1 MKTALFSMAA
11 LVLSLTFM
19 LPQPAEAKRFGGGG
33 SFGKQKSM
41 PAQQRQA
48 PTQQQQ
54 AAQTPRQAATA
65 GQAASG
71 SAKWLGPMA
80 GLAAG
85 GFLAWMIFG
94 EGFEGIQFFD
104 ILLVALIIFGLMMF
118 LRARQRQ
125 QRTLAYEQGSQTQ
138 TRQPHQSMYDP
149 ASSASD
155 SDMSKPNEPLVPVI
169 GSGLSDY
176 AQHGVNAPDWFDEA
190 SFVEGAKQHFM
201 AIQTAWDRGNA
212 AEIESYCTPE
222 LFAELQSLMQQVQ
235 AGENHTEV
243 DTLYTQV
250 LDQSLEDGYFV
261 VSLGFSGFI
270 KEDRNEP
277 AHAFNE
283 VWHIRRLA
291 KGEGDWQIAG
301 IQQLNP

>member
-11 LVLSLTFM
+11 LVLSLTFV
-19 LPQPAEAKRFGGGG
+19 LPQTAEAKRFGGGG
-33 SFGKQKSM
+33 SFGQQKSM

-48 PTQQQQ
+48 PSQKQQ
-54 AAQTPRQAATA
+54 AAQTPRQTAAA
-65 GQAASG
+65 GQAATG
-71 SAKWLGPMA
+71 SAKWLGPLA

-104 ILLVALIIFGLMMF
+104 VLLVALLIMGLMMF

-125 QRTLAYEQGSQTQ
+125 QQDLAYQQDNQPQ
-138 TRQPHQSMYDP
+138 TRQSHQPIYERSNN
-149 ASSASD
+149 ASSAGND
-155 SDMSKPNEPLVPVI
+155 IAEPLVPVI
-169 GSGLSDY
+169 GSGLTDD
-176 AQHGVNAPDWFDEA
+176 AQHGVDAPDWFVEA

-201 AIQTAWDRGNA
+201 AIQAAWDRGDA

-222 LFAELQSLMQQVQ
+222 LFAELQNLMQQVQ

-243 DTLYTQV
+243 DTLYTKV
-250 LDQSLEDGYFV
+250 MDQSLENDYFV

-270 KEDRNEP
+270 KEDRDEP

-301 IQQLNP
+301 IQQLNK

>member
-1 MKTALFSMAA
+1 MKSALFSMAA
-11 LVLSLTFM
+11 LVLSLTFV
-19 LPQPAEAKRFGGGG
+19 LPQTAEAKRFGGGG
-33 SFGKQKSM
+33 SFGQQKSM
-41 PAQQRQA
+41 PTQQRQA
-48 PTQQQQ
+48 PSQQQQ
-54 AAQTPRQAATA
+54 ATQTPRQTAAA
-65 GQAASG
+65 GQAATG
-71 SAKWLGPMA
+71 SAKWLGPLA

-104 ILLVALIIFGLMMF
+104 ILLVALLLMGLMMF

-125 QRTLAYEQGSQTQ
+125 QQELAYQQGAQPQ
-138 TRQPHQSMYDP
+138 TRQTTQPVYERSNNAPSTAKSHTE
-149 ASSASD
+149 
-155 SDMSKPNEPLVPVI
+155 EPLVPVI
-169 GSGLSDY
+169 GSGLTEA
-176 AQHGVNAPDWFDEA
+176 AQHGVDAPAWFDEA
-190 SFVEGAKQHFM
+190 GFVEGAKQHFI
-201 AIQTAWDRGNA
+201 AIQAAWDRGDA

-222 LFAELQSLMQQVQ
+222 LFAELQDLMQQVQ
-235 AGENHTEV
+235 AGENHTVV

-250 LDQSLEDGYFV
+250 LDQSLEGEYFV

-270 KEDRNEP
+270 QEDRNQA

-301 IQQLNP
+301 IQQNQ

>member
-1 MKTALFSMAA
+1 MKATLFSMAA
-11 LVLSLTFM
+11 LVLSLTFV

-54 AAQTPRQAATA
+54 AAQTPRQTAAA
-65 GQAASG
+65 GQAATG
-71 SAKWLGPMA
+71 SAKWLGPLA

-104 ILLVALIIFGLMMF
+104 ILLVALLIMGLMMF

-125 QRTLAYEQGSQTQ
+125 QQAVAYESDSAPQ
-138 TRQPHQSMYDP
+138 TRQAHQPDFQTATGSN
-149 ASSASD
+149 ANSAH
-155 SDMSKPNEPLVPVI
+155 PLVPVI
-169 GSGLSDY
+169 GSGLSDS
-176 AQHGVNAPDWFDEA
+176 AQQGVDAPAWFDEA

-201 AIQTAWDRGNA
+201 AIQAAWDRGDA

-222 LFAELQSLMQQVQ
+222 LFAELQDLMQQVQ
-235 AGENHTEV
+235 AGENQTEV
-243 DTLYTQV
+243 DTLYTEV
-250 LDQSLEDGYFV
+250 LDQSLEDEYFV

-270 KEDRNEP
+270 KEAHDEP

-283 VWHIRRLA
+283 IWHIRRLA

-301 IQQLNP
+301 IQQTY

>member
-1 MKTALFSMAA
+1 MKSALFSMAA
-11 LVLSLTFM
+11 LVLSLTFV

-48 PTQQQQ
+48 PVQKQQ
-54 AAQTPRQAATA
+54 AAQTPRQTAAA

-71 SAKWLGPMA
+71 SAKWLGPLA

-94 EGFEGIQFFD
+94 EGFEGFQFFD
-104 ILLVALIIFGLMMF
+104 ILLVALLIMGLMMF

-125 QRTLAYEQGSQTQ
+125 QQALAYEQGSEPQ
-138 TRQPHQSMYDP
+138 TRQSQPPIYERTN
-149 ASSASD
+149 SAPSANTARD
-155 SDMSKPNEPLVPVI
+155 AEPLVPVI

-176 AQHGVNAPDWFDEA
+176 AQHGVDAPAWFDEA

-201 AIQTAWDRGNA
+201 AIQAAWDRGDA
-212 AEIESYCTPE
+212 AEIKSYCTPE
-222 LFAELQSLMQQVQ
+222 LFAELQGLMQQVK

-243 DTLYTQV
+243 DTLYTEV

-270 KEDRNEP
+270 KESHDEP

-283 VWHIRRLA
+283 IWHIRRLA

-301 IQQLNP
+301 IQQPF